1 MKQIT
6 TFLLGI
12 LAGAG
17 SSLFAQAYGNAGNT
31 QRADNEKTYYN
42 PYSQQYEPL
51 YSQKQQAVFV
61 DAQLPSNNMVELE
74 ANIMMNVKVSS
85 YLAIFSVTQTGESLI
100 LADSLMTKKID
111 LFMSGVGKAGIKTED
126 VHIDFISWLPVY
138 DINEDKKILTNT
150 GTEVTSGYKMKK
162 NIHVRF
168 FSNQQLDKV
177 ITAAA
182 KAGIYDLVTVDYN
195 VGDMT
200 LIQDSLRNVAIDVI
214 NHKKKLYEK
223 MGFDVT
229 VEIIGEGND
238 SKYPVERYDQ
248 YTAYL
253 NGSSKKEIAKNN
265 PEIKVK
271 EAEKEQTV
279 YYNRVPYKQFDK
291 VLNADLV
298 EPSVQY
304 FYRLRVRC
312 KLQTPEQKKILMA
325 QQTKSAAKA
334 PVTPGR

>member
-1 MKQIT
+1 MKQILA
-6 TFLLGI
+6 FLLGI

-31 QRADNEKTYYN
+31 QRADTEKSYYN

-51 YSQKQQAVFV
+51 YNQKQQAVYV
-61 DAQLPSNNMVELE
+61 DAQLPSNNAVELE

-85 YLAIFSVTQTGESLI
+85 YLAIFSVTQSGESLI
-100 LADSLMTKKID
+100 LADSLMSKKID
-111 LFMSGVGKAGIKTED
+111 LFSAGVGKAGIKTED
-126 VHIDFISWLPVY
+126 IHIDFISWLPVY
-138 DINEDKKILTNT
+138 DINEDKKLLTNT

-168 FSNQQLDKV
+168 FSHQQLDKV

-200 LIQDSLRNVAIDVI
+200 MIQDSLRTVAIDVI

-223 MGFDVT
+223 MGFDVMIE
-229 VEIIGEGND
+229 VIGEGND

-253 NGSSKKEIAKNN
+253 NGSTKKEIAKNN

-304 FYRLRVRC
+304 YYRLRVRC
-312 KLQTPEQKKILMA
+312 KMQTPEQKKILMA
-325 QQTKSAAKA
+325 QQTKPVAKSPAA
-334 PVTPGR
+334 PGK